1 MLDQIERLARGEFA
15 IHWLHPKTKKPI
27 GEKWADKPVLTL
39 PEIRKTFKPNN
50 NVGVRLGKWSKI
62 DRYYLHVLDMD
73 IRDKSLADV
82 ARSKIE
88 ELFPDYETYPTVIS
102 GSGGLSRHFYI
113 VSDRPFP
120 SKKLA
125 HSKEKFQTPDGK
137 WHWAW
142 EIELFGTG
150 KQVAIPPSAHPDT
163 GKLYKWS
170 APFDFDDLDLGLG
183 PIVPSSR
190 LHELTETEE
199 ENDREEGGEERS
211 KPLGLSL
218 DEIRDTLDDLP
229 LEYWRDDRD
238 GWLTT
243 GMAIHHETGGSDHG
257 YKLWLDFSKDSE
269 KFDKSD
275 QKRVWKSFKGSSK
288 PVRIATLVSAAREA
302 RLEEE
307 FENLDDDVTD
317 DLDTAEPVD
326 EDFDDILGT
335 EHKETK
341 RAKKLKVAEVEADLG
356 HVPPK
361 VRRLNRKHGVAFVNG
376 KTVIITEHSDG
387 TTAYGTPNE
396 LHNWY
401 ENDRV
406 ATEKATE
413 PVSKAWMRHKL
424 RRQYP
429 NGIVFAPG
437 QVREGYFNHWKG
449 FAVNSDPEGSCH
461 LILDHLKQVICSG
474 NEEYY
479 RYALGWF
486 AHMIQR
492 PDEKP
497 GVAMVLR
504 GKKRIGKDTI
514 ADYIGGLF
522 PHHHVVIANQD
533 QLVGKFNAHQEKCL
547 LLHVQEGFWA
557 GNKNAEGSLKYLI
570 TSEKVFIEPKGLNG
584 FHVDSFLRLF
594 MSSNEDWVVPATADE
609 GRYFV
614 LDVSAHRKDD
624 HGYFRAIRQ
633 ERDNGGRAAL
643 LHYLQNYD
651 LRDFEIRKVP
661 DTSALAQQKVQ
672 GLKNLDKWWFDMLE
686 SGELEFQAYAITGGG
701 AANWLTGGVMVD
713 REEFRASYSEW
724 IRRQRYNGEELV
736 KFMIGKRMRE
746 LLPQIEDRRRRDGAK
761 QVWTYVFPKLSECR
775 LAFERYMNSHLSW
788 EDVAESADID
798 DDDEF
803 DDLDDL

>member
-1 MLDQIERLARGEFA
+1 MLDQIERLARAGFA
-15 IHWLHPKTKKPI
+15 IHWLHPKQKRPI
-27 GEKWADKPVLTL
+27 GENWSTKPVLTL
-39 PEIRKTFKPNN
+39 EQLKKTYKDGN

-62 DRYYLHVLDMD
+62 GNDYLHVIDLD
-73 IRDKSLADV
+73 IRDPKLADE
-82 ARSKIE
+82 ARQKLT
-88 ELFPDYETYPTVIS
+88 ELFPVWKTYPTVIS
-102 GSGGLSRHFYI
+102 GSGGESRHFYI
-113 VSDRPFP
+113 LSDKPFSP
-120 SKKLA
+120 KKLA
-125 HSKEKFQTPDGK
+125 HSREKIQTADGK
-137 WHWAW
+137 WHWRW
-142 EIELFGTG
+142 EIDLFGTG
-150 KQVAIPPSAHPDT
+150 KQVAMPPSIHPDT
-163 GKLYKWS
+163 GKPYRWQT
-170 APFDFDDLDLGLG
+170 PFDFDDLDLGLG
-183 PIVPSSR
+183 PMVGSDVLAKMLDMDADDERAAADP
-190 LHELTETEE
+190 
-199 ENDREEGGEERS
+199 ERS

-218 DEIRDTLDDLP
+218 DEIREVLDDLP
-229 LEYWRDDRD
+229 RDYWRDDRD
-238 GWLTT
+238 GWLTV
-243 GMAIHHETGGSDHG
+243 GMSLHHETGGSDHG

-275 QKRVWKSFKGSSK
+275 QKRVWKSFKGSQK
-288 PVRIATLVSAAREA
+288 PVRMATLVTAAREA
-302 RLEEE
+302 RLDEE

-317 DLDTAEPVD
+317 DLDAPEQDTE
-326 EDFDDILGT
+326 FDDILGT
-335 EHKETK
+335 EHGDTK
-341 RAKKLKVAEVEADLG
+341 RAKKLKKSETEADLG

-361 VRRLNRKHGVAFVNG
+361 VRRMNRKHAVAFVNG
-376 KTVIITEHSDG
+376 KTVIVTEHMDG

-437 QVREGYFNHWKG
+437 QERDGYFNHWKG
-449 FAVNSDPEGSCH
+449 FAVEPDSEGSCR
-461 LILDHLKQVICSG
+461 LILDHLKNVICSG

-492 PDEKP
+492 PFEKP

-522 PHHHVVIANQD
+522 PHHHVVIANQE

-584 FHVDSFLRLF
+584 FHVDSYLRLF

-614 LDVSAHRKDD
+614 LDVSPHRKDD
-624 HGYFRAIRQ
+624 HGYFRAIRN
-633 ERDNGGRAAL
+633 ERDHGGQAAL

-651 LRDFEIRKVP
+651 LSDFEVRKVP
-661 DTSALAQQKVQ
+661 DTTALAQQKVQ
-672 GLKNLDKWWFDMLE
+672 GLKNIDKWWFDMLE
-686 SGELEFQAYAITGGG
+686 SGELEFPCYSIKGGNAG
-701 AANWLTGGVMVD
+701 QWLTEPVMVD
-713 REEFRASYSEW
+713 RDEFRQAYSEW
-724 IRRQRYNGEELV
+724 MRRQRYNGEELV

-746 LLPQIEDRRRRDGAK
+746 ILPQIEDRRRREGAK

-775 LAFERYMNSHLSW
+775 RAFERYMNSHLVW
-788 EDVAESADID
+788 EDISQPVDDIED
-798 DDDEF
+798 DY